1 MEHVHLI
8 GIGGSGLSAIAR
20 ILLERGVIVSGSD
33 RQPSA
38 VTEALQAA
46 GARVFIGHEAKNILG
61 ADTIVRSSAVPD
73 DNVEVQAAL
82 RAGIPVLKRS
92 EFLASF
98 LEGYKVI
105 AVAGTHG
112 KTTTTAMLS
121 WSLTA
126 LDQEPSYIIGGE
138 ALDLGT
144 NAHTGKGSLFV
155 IEADEYDR
163 MFLGLQPYVAV
174 VTNIEHDHPDCYP
187 TPEEFYQ
194 AFRIFAE
201 RLTPQGILLAC
212 SDDPGARRLSEE
224 ARQAGHNVRSYGL
237 NHWAGQDG
245 PNYAARAL
253 AINPLGGFS
262 FDFVRPE
269 NPSSAVR
276 VALRVPGRHNVS
288 NALAVMAVIDY
299 LELPLDK
306 AAAAL
311 GMYSGTG
318 RRFEVRG
325 ESHGVTV
332 IDDYAHHPSEIRA
345 TLAAA
350 RSRYPERSVWVVWQ
364 PHTYSRT
371 RTLLNDFATSFGEA
385 EQVIVTDIFAA
396 REDLPANG
404 FSSRDVVD
412 ALEHPK
418 AYYLPEFSEV
428 VDFLVKGLHPEAV
441 VLVLSA
447 GDANRVSDLLLQK
460 LR

>member
-20 ILLERGVIVSGSD
+20 ILLERGVMVSGSD
-33 RQPSA
+33 RQPST

-46 GARVFIGHEAKNILG
+46 GAHVFIGHDAKNILG
-61 ADTIVRSSAVPD
+61 AGIVVRSSAVPD
-73 DNVEVQAAL
+73 NNIEVQSAL

-92 EFLASF
+92 EFLGSL

-126 LDQEPSYIIGGE
+126 LGQDPSYIIGGE
-138 ALDLGT
+138 AIDLGT
-144 NAHTGKGSLFV
+144 NAHTGKGSHFV
-155 IEADEYDR
+155 VEADEYDR
-163 MFLGLQPYVAV
+163 MFLGLQPDIAV

-187 TPEEFYQ
+187 TPEDFYQ
-194 AFRIFAE
+194 AFHLFAD
-201 RLTPQGILLAC
+201 RLASQGTLLAC
-212 SDDPGARRLSEE
+212 IDDPGARRLLDE
-224 ARQAGHNVRSYGL
+224 ARRVGHHVRSYGL

-245 PNYAARAL
+245 PNYAARDL
-253 AINPLGGFS
+253 KINPLGGFS
-262 FDFVRPE
+262 FDFVRPG
-269 NPSSAVR
+269 NPSPEVH

-288 NALAVMAVIDY
+288 NALAVMAVIDC
-299 LELPLDK
+299 LALPLDQ

-311 GMYSGTG
+311 GTYSGTG

-371 RTLLNDFATSFGEA
+371 RALLNDFATSFGDA
-385 EQVIVTDIFAA
+385 EHVIVTDIFAA
-396 REDLPANG
+396 REDPPANG
-404 FSSRDVVD
+404 FSSRDVVE
-412 ALEHPK
+412 ALKHPR
-418 AYYLPEFSEV
+418 AHYLPDFSKV
-428 VDFLVKGLHPEAV
+428 ADFLMKGVHPEAV

>member
-20 ILLERGVIVSGSD
+20 ILLERGVVVSGSD
-33 RQPSA
+33 RQASA
-38 VTEALQAA
+38 ITEALQAA
-46 GARVFIGHEAKNILG
+46 GARVFIGHEAINIQG
-61 ADTIVRSSAVPD
+61 ADIVVRSSAVPD
-73 DNVEVQAAL
+73 DNVEVQTAL
-82 RAGIPVLKRS
+82 GAGIPVLKRS
-92 EFLASF
+92 EFLGSL

-121 WSLTA
+121 WSLTT
-126 LDQEPSYIIGGE
+126 LGKDPSYVIGGE

-144 NAHTGKGSLFV
+144 NAHAGEDNLFV

-163 MFLGLQPYVAV
+163 MFLGLRPDVAV

-187 TPEEFYQ
+187 TPEDFYQ
-194 AFRIFAE
+194 AFHAFAD
-201 RLTPQGILLAC
+201 RLAPQGILLAC
-212 SDDPGARRLSEE
+212 IDDPGARRLSEE
-224 ARQAGHNVRSYGL
+224 ARLGGHTVRSYGL

-245 PNYAARAL
+245 PNYAARDL
-253 AINPLGGFS
+253 EINPLGGFS
-262 FDFVRPE
+262 FDFVRQE
-269 NPSSAVR
+269 NPSSAVH
-276 VALRVPGRHNVS
+276 VVLQVPGRHNVS
-288 NALAVMAVIDY
+288 NALAAMAVIDY
-299 LELPLDK
+299 LALPVDR
-306 AAAAL
+306 AAASL
-311 GMYSGTG
+311 GRYSGTG

-371 RTLLNDFATSFGEA
+371 RALLDDFATSFGDA
-385 EQVIVTDIFAA
+385 EQVIVTDIYAA
-396 REDLPANG
+396 REPSPANG
-404 FSSRDVVD
+404 FSSRDVVE
-412 ALEHPK
+412 ALKHPN
-418 AYYLPEFSEV
+418 AHYLPDFSQV
-428 VDFLVKGLHPEAV
+428 ANFLLKGLHPEVV

-447 GDANRVSDLLLQK
+447 GDANQVSDLLLHE